1 MKRDGE
7 MAFDAV
13 YRHYYRG
20 LCVFCSQ
27 YVGELE
33 EAEEIVQDTMLWLWE
48 NRSTLMEDL
57 NFKTLMFTIVKN
69 KALNR
74 LSHIE
79 VKRKVLQEIVEK
91 YETEFED
98 PDIYLTEEL
107 LRLYKDAVNK
117 LPPEFKEAYEL
128 TRNLQLT
135 HREIAERLNV
145 SPQTVNYR
153 IGLEVAANSPE
164 RLPAFGLILYSFR
177 REMNVNGV
185 KNEKSRFFYWI
196 KWKFCVLYIYQ

>member
-1 MKRDGE
+1 MPSGYIDFENNRAVVAALKRDGE
-7 MAFDAV
+7 VAFDAV

-48 NRSTLMEDL
+48 NRSTLMEEL

-74 LSHIE
+74 LWHVE

-91 YETEFED
+91 YETEFEN

-128 TRNLQLT
+128 TRNQQLT

-153 IGLEVAANSPE
+153 IGQALKYLRIALKDY
-164 RLPAFGLILYSFR
+164 LPLVLFYIHFGA
-177 REMNVNGV
+177 
-185 KNEKSRFFYWI
+185 K
-196 KWKFCVLYIYQ
+196 